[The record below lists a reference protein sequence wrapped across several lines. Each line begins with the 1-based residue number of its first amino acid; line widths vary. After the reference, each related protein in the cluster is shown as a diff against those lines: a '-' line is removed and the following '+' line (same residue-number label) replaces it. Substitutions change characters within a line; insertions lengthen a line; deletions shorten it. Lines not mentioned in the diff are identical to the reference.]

1 MNIHNFLGR
10 PVFFRT
16 RCSPHG
22 LEHGFRRLEDI
33 DDALNAQPPQ
43 LTFPVVGTDAARLKK
58 GVVHLEVSYHRCKFH
73 MHQQHYQTCLR
84 MSIAPMQVPT
94 YETLHCDECL
104 WRCAQMSRALEPCLI
119 RQVLRIDVVQ
129 RRKH

>member
-1 MNIHNFLGR
+1 MIWMN
-10 PVFFRT
+10 VFRIRWVTRT
-16 RCSPHG
+16 MAFQLVMG
-22 LEHGFRRLEDI
+22 A
-33 DDALNAQPPQ
+33 ALVDRMMIGGYP
-43 LTFPVVGTDAARLKK
+43 
-58 GVVHLEVSYHRCKFH
+58 YCKFH

-119 RQVLRIDVVQ
+119 RQVLRIDVVL

>member
-58 GVVHLEVSYHRCKFH
+58 GVVHLEVSYRGTLKSSILVEFSTLYTNHRGTNYKNG
-73 MHQQHYQTCLR
+73 
-84 MSIAPMQVPT
+84 
-94 YETLHCDECL
+94 
-104 WRCAQMSRALEPCLI
+104 
-119 RQVLRIDVVQ
+119 
-129 RRKH
+129 